1 MRIIRKSTEKLLIE
15 SFKEEFKKIADRKS
29 RTKKRLSFVLT
40 GGSSPINLY
49 KKLSKLRIDW
59 SNIDFFWGDER
70 YVPKNSVHSN
80 YLLAKKNL
88 LRFIKVRKKQI
99 YSIDTK
105 KTSAKKSAILY
116 ASKIKK
122 YFKKNKNRFDIFL
135 LGMGDDGHIASIFP
149 KNLERKSSKITRAV
163 ARKDFQRV
171 TVNLKTINSSKFI
184 YLWLNTKKTTK
195 IFSLIKNKKKEQIP
209 VSYLRKNKTT
219 VFSLK

>member
-1 MRIIRKSTEKLLIE
+1 
-15 SFKEEFKKIADRKS
+15 
-29 RTKKRLSFVLT
+29 
-40 GGSSPINLY
+40 
-49 KKLSKLRIDW
+49 
-59 SNIDFFWGDER
+59 
-70 YVPKNSVHSN
+70 
-80 YLLAKKNL
+80 
-88 LRFIKVRKKQI
+88 
-99 YSIDTK
+99 
-105 KTSAKKSAILY
+105 
-116 ASKIKK
+116 
-122 YFKKNKNRFDIFL
+122 
-135 LGMGDDGHIASIFP
+135 MGDDGHIASIFP